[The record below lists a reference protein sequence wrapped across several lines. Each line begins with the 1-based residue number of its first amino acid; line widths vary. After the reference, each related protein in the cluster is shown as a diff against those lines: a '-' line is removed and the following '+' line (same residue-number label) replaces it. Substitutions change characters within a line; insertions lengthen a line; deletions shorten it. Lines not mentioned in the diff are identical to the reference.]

1 MAHRTCSE
9 PDCEATDYYA
19 VGLCRSHYDKR
30 RKLRR
35 KPPVPVR
42 YLPDENGC
50 WIWRWYVHSSGYG
63 MLRSG
68 GKARY
73 AHRVVYEQLRGPV
86 PEGLE
91 LDHLC
96 RVRRCVNP
104 DHLEPVTRSENL
116 RRSPITFAGRN
127 ARKTHCIRGHEFTPE
142 NTLMTRNGRNCIT
155 CAHLHSLA
163 RSRGGMDVVAA
174 PITDEQAFAQAVEQ
188 RARELAGSISGA
200 VPARFWRAAIVE
212 FATAGEMEDVA

>member
-9 PDCEATDYYA
+9 PDCESTDYYA
-19 VGLCRSHYDKR
+19 VGLCRSHYDRQR
-30 RKLRR
+30 RLRR
-35 KPPVPVR
+35 LPPMPVR

-63 MLRSG
+63 MVRVEG
-68 GKARY
+68 RARY

-86 PEGLE
+86 PDGLE

-104 DHLEPVTRSENL
+104 EHLEPVTRSENL
-116 RRSPITFAGRN
+116 RRSPVTFAGRN

-142 NTLMTRNGRNCIT
+142 NTLVTRNGRNCIR
-155 CAHLHSLA
+155 CARLRSLA
-163 RSRGGMDVVAA
+163 RSRGGSVS
-174 PITDEQAFAQAVEQ
+174 PTTEEQAFSFAVEQ
-188 RARELAGSISGA
+188 RARELSGKEHGVIRA
-200 VPARFWRAAIVE
+200 QFWRAAIVE
-212 FATAGEMEDVA
+212 FATMGEREEAA